1 LLINSLFHY
10 KSNNPFFFGI
20 AVAALCASSLRSTKL
35 LLNRSITVV
44 GVHSPRV
51 GSQSFLKT
59 LSYQRVDTIRIT
71 DHKDL
76 MAHLPP
82 ATTGLLH
89 LGGDSTVILPFNDT
103 KNGHVLSN
111 NTSQIE
117 DTLNRTFSFKDYD
130 TSSHTMA
137 WDICLDNDEK
147 NCI

>member
-1 LLINSLFHY
+1 M
-10 KSNNPFFFGI
+10 
-20 AVAALCASSLRSTKL
+20 
-35 LLNRSITVV
+35 NRSITVV

-51 GSQSFLKT
+51 GNESFLKT

-89 LGGDSTVILPFNDT
+89 LGNDSTVILPFKDT
-103 KNGHVLSN
+103 NYGHVLSDHALP
-111 NTSQIE
+111 IE

-130 TSSHTMA
+130 ISSHTMA